1 MNNTDLMKKQ
11 KRNRMLAGTA
21 ALSALTV
28 IFSFTRLGMIPWF
41 SGASITICHIPAI
54 LATLLYGLPSG
65 LIVGGVF
72 GISSLI
78 LAATQGT
85 GLDVFFV
92 NPVISVL
99 PRLALPVVV
108 YFLDKLFVKI
118 CNSCKKFPYLI
129 GVGITAFLATMFHSF
144 FVLSMLAIFAEE
156 VTFPMVLAIL
166 VGNSIL
172 EAAASVIVCVAVMAF
187 RIGLGKKSKKSKLEE
202 AEELEEAEN

>member
-1 MNNTDLMKKQ
+1 MENTNFYSKQ

-54 LATLLYGLPSG
+54 LAAILFGLPSG

-72 GISSLI
+72 GVSSLI

-92 NPVISVL
+92 NPLVSVL
-99 PRLALPVVV
+99 PRLTLPVVV
-108 YFLDKLFVKI
+108 YLLNSMFVKI
-118 CNSCKKFPYLI
+118 SEKNEKFPYII
-129 GVGITAFLATMFHSF
+129 GVGITAFLGTMFHSF
-144 FVLSMLAIFAEE
+144 FVLSMLAILTEE
-156 VTFPMVLAIL
+156 VTFKMVLAVL
-166 VGNSIL
+166 VGNSLL
-172 EAAASVIVCVAVMAF
+172 ESAASVIVCVAVMAVK
-187 RIGLGKKSKKSKLEE
+187 LGANKTQKSKLEE
-202 AEELEEAEN
+202 VEN

>member
-1 MNNTDLMKKQ
+1 MENTNFYSKQ

-54 LATLLYGLPSG
+54 LAAILFGLPSG

-72 GISSLI
+72 GVSSLI

-92 NPVISVL
+92 NPLVSVL
-99 PRLALPVVV
+99 PRLTLPVVV
-108 YFLDKLFVKI
+108 YLLNSMFVKI
-118 CNSCKKFPYLI
+118 SEKNEKCPYII
-129 GVGITAFLATMFHSF
+129 GVGITAFLGTMFHSF
-144 FVLSMLAIFAEE
+144 FVLSMLAILAEE
-156 VTFPMVLAIL
+156 VTFKMVLAVL
-166 VGNSIL
+166 VGNSLL
-172 EAAASVIVCVAVMAF
+172 ESAASVIVCVAVMAVK
-187 RIGLGKKSKKSKLEE
+187 LGANKTQKSKLEE
-202 AEELEEAEN
+202 VES

>member
-1 MNNTDLMKKQ
+1 MENTNFYSKQ

-54 LATLLYGLPSG
+54 LAAILFGLPSG

-72 GISSLI
+72 GVSSLI

-92 NPVISVL
+92 NPLVSVL
-99 PRLALPVVV
+99 PRLTLPVVV
-108 YFLDKLFVKI
+108 YLLNSMFVKI
-118 CNSCKKFPYLI
+118 SEKNEKFPYII
-129 GVGITAFLATMFHSF
+129 GVGITAFLGTMFHSF
-144 FVLSMLAIFAEE
+144 FVLSMLAILAEE
-156 VTFPMVLAIL
+156 VTFKMVLAVL
-166 VGNSIL
+166 VGNSLL
-172 EAAASVIVCVAVMAF
+172 ESAASVIVCVAVMAVK
-187 RIGLGKKSKKSKLEE
+187 LGANKTKKSKLEE
-202 AEELEEAEN
+202 VEN

>member
-1 MNNTDLMKKQ
+1 MENTNFYSKQ

-54 LATLLYGLPSG
+54 LAAILFGLPSG

-72 GISSLI
+72 GVSSLI

-92 NPVISVL
+92 NPLVSVL
-99 PRLALPVVV
+99 PRLTLPVVV
-108 YFLDKLFVKI
+108 YLLNSMFVKI
-118 CNSCKKFPYLI
+118 SEKNEKFPYII
-129 GVGITAFLATMFHSF
+129 GVGITAFLGTRFHSF
-144 FVLSMLAIFAEE
+144 FVLSMLAILAEE
-156 VTFPMVLAIL
+156 VTFKMVLAVL
-166 VGNSIL
+166 VGNSLL
-172 EAAASVIVCVAVMAF
+172 ESAASVIVCVAVMAVK
-187 RIGLGKKSKKSKLEE
+187 LGANKTQKSKLEE
-202 AEELEEAEN
+202 VEN

>member
-1 MNNTDLMKKQ
+1 MENSNFYVKQ

-21 ALSALTV
+21 ALCALTV

-54 LATLLYGLPSG
+54 LATILFGLPAG

-92 NPVISVL
+92 NPLVSVL
-99 PRLALPVVV
+99 PRLTLPVVV
-108 YFLDKLFVKI
+108 YFLNKLFLKLSKV
-118 CNSCKKFPYLI
+118 SKFPYI
-129 GVGITAFLATMFHSF
+129 VGVGINALVATMFHSF
-144 FVLSMLAIFAEE
+144 FVLSMLAILAEE
-156 VTFPMVLAIL
+156 VTFAMVIAVL

-172 EAAASVIVCVAVMAF
+172 EAIASLIVCMAVQGFSFGAS
-187 RIGLGKKSKKSKLEE
+187 KKAEKSKLET
-202 AEELEEAEN
+202 EN

>member
-1 MNNTDLMKKQ
+1 MENTNFYSKQ

-54 LATLLYGLPSG
+54 LAAILFGLPSG

-72 GISSLI
+72 GVSSLI

-92 NPVISVL
+92 NPLVSVL
-99 PRLALPVVV
+99 PRLTLPVVV
-108 YFLDKLFVKI
+108 YLLNSMFVKI
-118 CNSCKKFPYLI
+118 SEKNEKFPYII
-129 GVGITAFLATMFHSF
+129 GVGITAFLGTMFHSF
-144 FVLSMLAIFAEE
+144 FVLSMLAILAEE
-156 VTFPMVLAIL
+156 VTFKMVLAVL
-166 VGNSIL
+166 VGNSLL
-172 EAAASVIVCVAVMAF
+172 ESAASVIVCVAVMAVK
-187 RIGLGKKSKKSKLEE
+187 LGANKTQKSNLEE
-202 AEELEEAEN
+202 VEN

>member
-1 MNNTDLMKKQ
+1 MENKNFYEKQ

-21 ALSALTV
+21 ALCALTV

-54 LATLLYGLPSG
+54 LAT
-65 LIVGGVF
+65 IVGGVF

-92 NPVISVL
+92 NPLVSVL
-99 PRLALPVVV
+99 PRLTLPVVV
-108 YFLDKLFVKI
+108 YFLNKLFLKLSKV
-118 CNSCKKFPYLI
+118 SKFPYI
-129 GVGITAFLATMFHSF
+129 VGVGINALVATMFHSF
-144 FVLSMLAIFAEE
+144 FVLSMLAILAEE
-156 VTFPMVLAIL
+156 VTFAMVIAVL

-172 EAAASVIVCVAVMAF
+172 EAVASLIVCMAVQGFSFGAS
-187 RIGLGKKSKKSKLEE
+187 KKAEKSKLET
-202 AEELEEAEN
+202 EN

>member
-1 MNNTDLMKKQ
+1 MENTNFYSKQ

-54 LATLLYGLPSG
+54 LAAILFGLPSG

-72 GISSLI
+72 GVSSLI

-92 NPVISVL
+92 NPLVSVL
-99 PRLALPVVV
+99 PRLILPVVV
-108 YFLDKLFVKI
+108 YLLNSLFLKI
-118 CNSCKKFPYLI
+118 SEKNAKFPYLV
-129 GVGITAFLATMFHSF
+129 GVGITAFLGTMFHSF
-144 FVLSMLAIFAEE
+144 FVLSMLAILAEE
-156 VTFPMVLAIL
+156 VTFPMVLAVL
-166 VGNSIL
+166 VGNSLL
-172 EAAASVIVCVAVMAF
+172 EAAASVIVCVAVMAVK
-187 RIGLGKKSKKSKLEE
+187 LGTKKAQKSKLEE
-202 AEELEEAEN
+202 TEN

>member
-1 MNNTDLMKKQ
+1 MENTNFYSKQ

-54 LATLLYGLPSG
+54 LAAILFGLPSG

-72 GISSLI
+72 GVSSLI

-92 NPVISVL
+92 NPLVSVL

-108 YFLDKLFVKI
+108 YLLNSLFLKI
-118 CNSCKKFPYLI
+118 SEKNATFPYLV
-129 GVGITAFLATMFHSF
+129 GVGITAFLGTMFHSF
-144 FVLSMLAIFAEE
+144 FVLSMLAILAEE
-156 VTFPMVLAIL
+156 VTFPMVLAVL
-166 VGNSIL
+166 VGNSLL
-172 EAAASVIVCVAVMAF
+172 EAAASVIVCVAVMAVK
-187 RIGLGKKSKKSKLEE
+187 LGAKKAQKSKLEE
-202 AEELEEAEN
+202 TEN

>member
-1 MNNTDLMKKQ
+1 MENTNFYSKQ

-54 LATLLYGLPSG
+54 LAAILFGLPSG

-72 GISSLI
+72 GVSSLI

-92 NPVISVL
+92 NPLVSVL
-99 PRLALPVVV
+99 PRLTLPVVV
-108 YFLDKLFVKI
+108 YLLNSLFLKI
-118 CNSCKKFPYLI
+118 SEKNAKFPYLV
-129 GVGITAFLATMFHSF
+129 GVGITAFLGTMFHSF
-144 FVLSMLAIFAEE
+144 FVLSMLAILAEE
-156 VTFPMVLAIL
+156 VTFPMVLAVL
-166 VGNSIL
+166 VGNSLL
-172 EAAASVIVCVAVMAF
+172 EAAASVIVCVAVMAVK
-187 RIGLGKKSKKSKLEE
+187 LGTKKAQKSKLEE
-202 AEELEEAEN
+202 TEN

>member
-1 MNNTDLMKKQ
+1 MENTNFYSKQ

-54 LATLLYGLPSG
+54 LAAMLFGLPSG

-72 GISSLI
+72 GVSSLI

-92 NPVISVL
+92 NPLVSVL
-99 PRLALPVVV
+99 PRLTLPVVV
-108 YFLDKLFVKI
+108 YLLNSMFVKI
-118 CNSCKKFPYLI
+118 SEKNEKFPYII
-129 GVGITAFLATMFHSF
+129 GVGITAFLGTMFHSF
-144 FVLSMLAIFAEE
+144 FVLSMLAILAEE
-156 VTFPMVLAIL
+156 VTFKMVLAVL
-166 VGNSIL
+166 VGNSLL
-172 EAAASVIVCVAVMAF
+172 ESAASVIVCVAVMAVK
-187 RIGLGKKSKKSKLEE
+187 LGANKTQKSKLEE
-202 AEELEEAEN
+202 VEN

>member
-1 MNNTDLMKKQ
+1 MENTNFYSKQ

-54 LATLLYGLPSG
+54 LAAILFGLPSG

-72 GISSLI
+72 GVSSLI

-92 NPVISVL
+92 NPLVSVL
-99 PRLALPVVV
+99 PRLTLPVVV
-108 YFLDKLFVKI
+108 YLLNSMFVKI
-118 CNSCKKFPYLI
+118 SEKNEKFPYII
-129 GVGITAFLATMFHSF
+129 GVGITAFLGTMFHSF
-144 FVLSMLAIFAEE
+144 FVLSMLAILTEE
-156 VTFPMVLAIL
+156 VTFKMVLGVL
-166 VGNSIL
+166 VSNSLL
-172 EAAASVIVCVAVMAF
+172 ESAASVIVCVAVMAVK
-187 RIGLGKKSKKSKLEE
+187 LGVKKTQKSKLEE
-202 AEELEEAEN
+202 VKN

>member
-1 MNNTDLMKKQ
+1 MENTNFYSKQ

-54 LATLLYGLPSG
+54 LAAILFGLPSG

-72 GISSLI
+72 GVSSLI

-92 NPVISVL
+92 NPLVSVL
-99 PRLALPVVV
+99 PRLTLPVVV
-108 YFLDKLFVKI
+108 YLLNSMFVKI
-118 CNSCKKFPYLI
+118 SEKNEKFPYII
-129 GVGITAFLATMFHSF
+129 GVGITAFLGTMFHSF
-144 FVLSMLAIFAEE
+144 FVLSMLAILAEE
-156 VTFPMVLAIL
+156 VTFKMVLAVL
-166 VGNSIL
+166 VGNSLL
-172 EAAASVIVCVAVMAF
+172 ESAASVIVCVAVMAVK
-187 RIGLGKKSKKSKLEE
+187 LGVKKTQKSKLEE
-202 AEELEEAEN
+202 VEN